1 MQITSAGAIAAS
13 LLMLLFLRFMFW
25 ATLGRYQ
32 SRKAQKR
39 YKADIPFW
47 NRWLLLSAPDYVQDK
62 YSKLERKVIKAKATI
77 RAIRA
82 MNLLLHV
89 LLATE
94 ALVLLINPA
103 WSSAAFTVWFAVWGT
118 CLLLDIVIHWCNH
131 PNAER
136 VRNGRK
142 PPNW

>member
-1 MQITSAGAIAAS
+1 MNISPAAALVAS
-13 LLMLLFLRFMFW
+13 ILMLLMARFLFW
-25 ATLGRYQ
+25 ATLGSFQ

-39 YKADIPFW
+39 YKADVPLW

-77 RAIRA
+77 RTLRV
-82 MNLLLHV
+82 MNLLLHGLLVVEV
-89 LLATE
+89 L
-94 ALVLLINPA
+94 VILLNPA
-103 WSSAAFTVWFAVWGT
+103 WSSTAFTVCLVVWGACT
-118 CLLLDIVIHWCNH
+118 LLVGIIHWCNH

>member
-1 MQITSAGAIAAS
+1 MNMTPAGAITAS
-13 LLMLLFLRFMFW
+13 ILMMLLTRFLFW

-47 NRWLLLSAPDYVQDK
+47 DRWLLLSAPDYVQDK
-62 YSKLERKVIKAKATI
+62 FSKLERKIIKAKATI
-77 RAIRA
+77 RAVRA
-82 MNLLLHV
+82 MNLVLHI
-89 LLATE
+89 LLAAE
-94 ALVLLINPA
+94 VLVILITPA
-103 WSSAAFTVWFAVWGT
+103 WSSTVFTVWTAVWGA
-118 CLLLDIVIHWCNH
+118 CLVLDTVIQWCNH

>member
-1 MQITSAGAIAAS
+1 MDMSPAGALAAS
-13 LLMLLFLRFMFW
+13 IIILLLTRFLFW
-25 ATLGRYQ
+25 ANLSMYQ

-39 YKADIPFW
+39 YKAEVPLW

-62 YSKLERKVIKAKATI
+62 YSKLERKVIKARATA
-77 RAIRA
+77 RTIRA
-82 MNLLLHV
+82 MNILLHG
-89 LLATE
+89 LLAAE
-94 ALVLLINPA
+94 ALVILIRPA
-103 WSSAAFTVWFAVWGT
+103 LSSTAFLVWFTVWGVCFLLAV
-118 CLLLDIVIHWCNH
+118 IIHWCNH

>member
-1 MQITSAGAIAAS
+1 MNMSPAGALAAS
-13 LLMLLFLRFMFW
+13 IILLLLTRFLFW
-25 ATLGRYQ
+25 ANLSMYQ

-39 YKADIPFW
+39 YKAEVPLWD
-47 NRWLLLSAPDYVQDK
+47 RWLLLSAPNYVQDK
-62 YSKLERKVIKAKATI
+62 YSKLERKVIKARATT

-82 MNLLLHV
+82 MNLLLHCLFV
-89 LLATE
+89 AESLVILLM
-94 ALVLLINPA
+94 PA
-103 WSSAAFTVWFAVWGT
+103 WCNTAFLVWFAVFGV
-118 CLLLDIVIHWCNH
+118 CLLLEIIIQWCNH